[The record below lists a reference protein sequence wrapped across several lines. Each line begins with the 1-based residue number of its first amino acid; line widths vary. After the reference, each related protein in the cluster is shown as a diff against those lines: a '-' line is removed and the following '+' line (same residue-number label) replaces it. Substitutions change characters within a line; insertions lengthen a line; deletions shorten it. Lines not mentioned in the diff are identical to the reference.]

1 MQQTSL
7 MAYQSLTSVKLG
19 ERQAQVLE
27 ALEEIQPATNR
38 MVSLKSGIPINVV
51 TPRMGELRKKGKVE
65 QDYIGTDVTGRPA
78 IYWKA
83 V

>member
-7 MAYQSLTSVKLG
+7 MAYSSLTDVKLG

-38 MVSLKSGIPINVV
+38 MVSVKSGLPINVV
-51 TPRMGELRKKGKVE
+51 TPRMNELRKKGKVE
-65 QDYIGTDVTGRPA
+65 QDSIGVDVGGRSA

>member
-7 MAYQSLTSVKLG
+7 IAYSSLSDVKLG
-19 ERQAQVLE
+19 ERQSQVLE

-38 MVSLKSGIPINVV
+38 MISQRSGIPINVV
-51 TPRMGELRKKGKVE
+51 TPRMGELRKKGKIE
-65 QDYIGTDVTGRPA
+65 QDFVGIDVTGRPA

-83 V
+83 I